1 MISPPGTNLLN
12 TSKKK
17 YHYLIHY
24 KEVFALFDQNN
35 FEVSSK
41 KYKKSLINL
50 LKSYNSN
57 RDFEFYELFL
67 DVFKDNKSCLED
79 YQNDLDSIYFTYL
92 FNKMLIEDSQEYFVF
107 VKNELEGYKFWQNNK
122 ITKSLLQEINLI
134 NYYDLY
140 SEFKVEHLEL
150 SYKIN
155 QRENKSLKKVN
166 KNLNEEFKTV
176 KKTNKELLNS
186 NSLKLVKKI
195 KKLMFK

>member
-1 MISPPGTNLLN
+1 M
-12 TSKKK
+12 
-17 YHYLIHY
+17 
-24 KEVFALFDQNN
+24 
-35 FEVSSK
+35 
-41 KYKKSLINL
+41 

-67 DVFKDNKSCLED
+67 DVFKDNKSCLDD

-140 SEFKVEHLEL
+140 SEFKVEYLEL
-150 SYKIN
+150 SYNIN

-195 KKLMFK
+195 KAMFK

>member
-1 MISPPGTNLLN
+1 MSD
-12 TSKKK
+12 
-17 YHYLIHY
+17 LIRS
-24 KEVFALFDQNN
+24 
-35 FEVSSK
+35 VSAAHGHC
-41 KYKKSLINL
+41 I
-50 LKSYNSN
+50 
-57 RDFEFYELFL
+57 
-67 DVFKDNKSCLED
+67 
-79 YQNDLDSIYFTYL
+79 
-92 FNKMLIEDSQEYFVF
+92 F

-140 SEFKVEHLEL
+140 SEFKVEYLEL

-155 QRENKSLKKVN
+155 QRENKSLKKAN

-195 KKLMFK
+195 KVMFK